1 MRARLKNWPR
11 RPSPAMVV
19 AFVALLVALGG
30 TAYAATT
37 IVNIADP
44 NTPANVAKVDASGA
58 LRTAGT
64 STVSGFV
71 GQAAP
76 KIPFYGQAF
85 VSPFG
90 TTQLIG
96 ASKATVALTR
106 LEMDNPYDQTS
117 SAQARLTLSQRGGN
131 ATTCNGDFRTI
142 GTYTADAG
150 ETVAANM
157 ASPIVLKPLVSNT
170 VWCLMASLTIEGNPS
185 SITAPTVGY
194 SGYVVSGTL
203 GALPGPVALGSAAT
217 QGKAPRITR

>member
-44 NTPANVAKVDASGA
+44 NTPANVAKVDNSGA
-58 LRTAGT
+58 LKTAGT

-71 GQAAP
+71 GQTAP
-76 KIPFYGQAF
+76 KTPFYGQTF

-90 TTQLIG
+90 VNQLIG

-106 LEMDNPYDQTS
+106 FEMDNPFDQTG
-117 SAQARLTLSQRGGN
+117 SAQARLVLSQRAGN
-131 ATTCNGDFRTI
+131 ATACNGDFRPI

-157 ASPIVLKPLVSNT
+157 ESPIVLKPLVNNT
-170 VWCLMASLTIEGNPS
+170 VWCLMASLTIQGNPS
-185 SITAPTVGY
+185 SVTLPTAAY
-194 SGYVVSGTL
+194 SGYVVSGAL
-203 GALPGPVALGSAAT
+203 GSLPGPVAAGSAAVK
-217 QGKAPRITR
+217 GEAPRLGR